1 MKQRN
6 NLRDFFKILLV
17 ALLASGLL
25 SIAMDVTTALA
36 AVSWN

>member
-1 MKQRN
+1 MNHRN
-6 NLRDFFKILLV
+6 DLQEFFKILLV

-25 SIAMDVTTALA
+25 SVAIDVATALA

>member
-1 MKQRN
+1 MKHSNHQT
-6 NLRDFFKILLV
+6 NLIKILLV

-25 SIAMDVTTALA
+25 TIAVDVATALA

>member
-1 MKQRN
+1 MNHRN
-6 NLRDFFKILLV
+6 DLREFFKILLV

-25 SIAMDVTTALA
+25 TIAVDVATALA

>member
-1 MKQRN
+1 MDHRN
-6 NLRDFFKILLV
+6 DIREFFKILLV

-25 SIAMDVTTALA
+25 SVAMDVATALA